1 MPSGE
6 ARMSRHRIVGV
17 LLALVLAAAALSCAS
32 ASGQQGA
39 SGGAR
44 GGQMREV
51 ETSLGKLSVPS
62 DCRIPEIQSRER
74 LPMLLSAL
82 ARQGPTINLVC
93 WDERE
98 QGVLIVNMGLFN
110 VDVQKALALPRTPR
124 GDLDPIVH
132 LFEIPDSVPELLVQQ
147 ALRDLRV
154 RLVQEAA
161 KGGPNWFI
169 SKAER
174 EKAGEGAA
182 RLNVLLLNEDG
193 SKRLRLRAIVA
204 RGQTSADLA
213 VMLMG
218 AVVSADP
225 PSREWERAWRSVE
238 ENLTRNGGKK

>member
-1 MPSGE
+1 
-6 ARMSRHRIVGV
+6 MSLRRV
-17 LLALVLAAAALSCAS
+17 LRVLPVLALAVAALSCAS
-32 ASGQQGA
+32 ASGGQGA

-51 ETSLGKLSVPS
+51 ETSIGKFSVPS
-62 DCRIPEIQSRER
+62 DCRTPEIRSRDR

-82 ARQGPTINLVC
+82 ARQGPTINLAC

-98 QGVLIVNMGLFN
+98 QGVLVVNMGLFS
-110 VDVQKALALPRTPR
+110 VDVQKAIVLPRTPR

-154 RLVQEAA
+154 HLVQEAA

-169 SKAER
+169 SGAER

-182 RLNVLLLNEDG
+182 RLSVLLLNEDG
-193 SKRLRLRAIVA
+193 SKRLRLRAVVA
-204 RGQTSADLA
+204 RGQTSGDLA

-238 ENLTRNGGKK
+238 ENLTRNGGGK

>member
-1 MPSGE
+1 
-6 ARMSRHRIVGV
+6 MSRHRILRV
-17 LLALVLAAAALSCAS
+17 LPVLALAVAALSCAP

-51 ETSLGKLSVPS
+51 ETSIGKLSVPG
-62 DCRIPEIQSRER
+62 DCQIPEVRSRDR
-74 LPMLLSAL
+74 LPVLLSAL
-82 ARQGPTINLVC
+82 AWSGNAIILAC

-98 QGVLIVNMGLFN
+98 QGVLIVDMGLFN
-110 VDVQKALALPRTPR
+110 VDVQKVIVLPRTPR

-132 LFEIPDSVPELLVQQ
+132 LFEIPDSVPELLAQQ
-147 ALRDLRV
+147 ALRNLRV

-161 KGGPNWFI
+161 KGGPNWFV

-193 SKRLRLRAIVA
+193 SKRLRLRAMVA
-204 RGQTSADLA
+204 REWTRSDLSAMFMA
-213 VMLMG
+213 

-238 ENLTRNGGKK
+238 NLARNGGGK

>member
-1 MPSGE
+1 
-6 ARMSRHRIVGV
+6 MSWHRV
-17 LLALVLAAAALSCAS
+17 LRVLPVLALAVAALSCAS
-32 ASGQQGA
+32 ASGGQGA

-51 ETSLGKLSVPS
+51 ETSIGKFSVPS
-62 DCRIPEIQSRER
+62 GCQIPEIQSWDR

-82 ARQGPTINLVC
+82 ARQGPTINLAC

-98 QGVLIVNMGLFN
+98 QGVVIVNMGLFD
-110 VDVQKALALPRTPR
+110 VDIQKVIVLPRTPR
-124 GDLDPIVH
+124 GDPDPIVH

-174 EKAGEGAA
+174 EKVGEGAA

-193 SKRLRLRAIVA
+193 SKRLRLRAVVA

-225 PSREWERAWRSVE
+225 PSWEWERAWRSVE
-238 ENLTRNGGKK
+238 ENLTRNGGGK

>member
-1 MPSGE
+1 
-6 ARMSRHRIVGV
+6 MSWHWV
-17 LLALVLAAAALSCAS
+17 LRVLPVLALAVAELSCAS
-32 ASGQQGA
+32 ASGGQGA

-62 DCRIPEIQSRER
+62 DCQIPEIRSRDR

-82 ARQGPTINLVC
+82 AWSGNTISLAC

-98 QGVLIVNMGLFN
+98 QGVLIVDMGLFN
-110 VDVQKALALPRTPR
+110 VDVQKAIALPRTPR

-132 LFEIPDSVPELLVQQ
+132 LFEIPDSVPELLAQQ
-147 ALRDLRV
+147 ALRDFRV

-174 EKAGEGAA
+174 ERVGEGAA

-193 SKRLRLRAIVA
+193 SKRLRLRAVVA
-204 RGQTSADLA
+204 RGWTRSDLSA
-213 VMLMG
+213 MLMG

-238 ENLTRNGGKK
+238 ESLTRNGGGK

>member
-1 MPSGE
+1 
-6 ARMSRHRIVGV
+6 MSQRQV
-17 LLALVLAAAALSCAS
+17 LCVLLVLAFAIAALSCAP

-39 SGGAR
+39 LGGAR

-51 ETSLGKLSVPS
+51 ETSIGKFSVPS
-62 DCRIPEIQSRER
+62 GCQIPEIRSWDR

-82 ARQGPTINLVC
+82 ARQGPTINLAC

-98 QGVLIVNMGLFN
+98 QGVVIVNMGLFD
-110 VDVQKALALPRTPR
+110 VDIQKVIVLPRTPR
-124 GDLDPIVH
+124 GDPDPIVH

-169 SKAER
+169 SRAER

-193 SKRLRLRAIVA
+193 SKRLRLRAVVA

-225 PSREWERAWRSVE
+225 PSWEWERAWRSVE
-238 ENLTRNGGKK
+238 ENLTRNGGGK

>member
-1 MPSGE
+1 
-6 ARMSRHRIVGV
+6 MSWHRV
-17 LLALVLAAAALSCAS
+17 LRVLPVLALAIAALSCAS
-32 ASGQQGA
+32 ASGGQGA

-51 ETSLGKLSVPS
+51 ETYLGKLSVPS
-62 DCRIPEIQSRER
+62 DCQIAEIRSRDR

-82 ARQGPTINLVC
+82 AWSGNTISLAC

-98 QGVLIVNMGLFN
+98 QGVVIVDMGLFD
-110 VDVQKALALPRTPR
+110 VDVQKVLVLPRTPR

-132 LFEIPDSVPELLVQQ
+132 LFEIPDSVPELLAQKV
-147 ALRDLRV
+147 LRDFRV

-193 SKRLRLRAIVA
+193 SKRLRLRAMVA
-204 RGQTSADLA
+204 RGWTRSDLSA
-213 VMLMG
+213 MFMG

-238 ENLTRNGGKK
+238 SLARNGGGK

>member
-1 MPSGE
+1 
-6 ARMSRHRIVGV
+6 
-17 LLALVLAAAALSCAS
+17 
-32 ASGQQGA
+32 
-39 SGGAR
+39 
-44 GGQMREV
+44 MREV
-51 ETSLGKLSVPS
+51 ETSIGKFSVPS
-62 DCRIPEIQSRER
+62 SCQIPEIRSWDR

-82 ARQGPTINLVC
+82 ARQGPTINLAC

-98 QGVLIVNMGLFN
+98 QGVVIVNMGLFS
-110 VDVQKALALPRTPR
+110 VDVQKVIVLPRTPR

-154 RLVQEAA
+154 RLAQEAA
-161 KGGPNWFI
+161 KGGPNWFV
-169 SKAER
+169 SKAGR

-182 RLNVLLLNEDG
+182 RLSVLLLNEDG

-225 PSREWERAWRSVE
+225 PSWEWERAWRSVE
-238 ENLTRNGGKK
+238 ENLTRSGGGK

>member
-1 MPSGE
+1 
-6 ARMSRHRIVGV
+6 MSRHRILRV
-17 LLALVLAAAALSCAS
+17 LPVLALAVAALSCAS
-32 ASGQQGA
+32 ASGGQGA

-44 GGQMREV
+44 GVQMREV
-51 ETSLGKLSVPS
+51 ETSVGRFFVPS
-62 DCRIPEIQSRER
+62 GCQIPEIRSRDR

-82 ARQGPTINLVC
+82 AWPGNTINLVC

-98 QGVLIVNMGLFN
+98 QGVLIVNMGLFD
-110 VDVQKALALPRTPR
+110 VDVRKVIVLPRTPR

-169 SKAER
+169 SRAER
-174 EKAGEGAA
+174 EKVGEGAA
-182 RLNVLLLNEDG
+182 RLSVLLLNEDG
-193 SKRLRLRAIVA
+193 SKRLRLRAVVA

-238 ENLTRNGGKK
+238 ENLTRNGGGK

>member
-1 MPSGE
+1 
-6 ARMSRHRIVGV
+6 MSRHRIVGV
-17 LLALVLAAAALSCAS
+17 LLALVLAVAVLSCAS
-32 ASGQQGA
+32 ASGGQGA

-51 ETSLGKLSVPS
+51 ETYLGKLSVPS
-62 DCRIPEIQSRER
+62 DCRIPEIRSRDR

-82 ARQGPTINLVC
+82 AWSGNTISLAC

-98 QGVLIVNMGLFN
+98 QGVLIVDMGLFN
-110 VDVQKALALPRTPR
+110 VDVQKVLVLPRTPR
-124 GDLDPIVH
+124 GDPDPIVH

-147 ALRDLRV
+147 VLRDFRV

-174 EKAGEGAA
+174 EKVGEGAA

-204 RGQTSADLA
+204 RGWTSADLSA
-213 VMLMG
+213 MFMG

-238 ENLTRNGGKK
+238 NLARNGGKK

>member
-1 MPSGE
+1 
-6 ARMSRHRIVGV
+6 MSRHRIVGV

-62 DCRIPEIQSRER
+62 GCQIPEIRSWDR

-82 ARQGPTINLVC
+82 ARQGPTISLAC

-98 QGVLIVNMGLFN
+98 QGVVIVDMGLFN
-110 VDVQKALALPRTPR
+110 VDVQKAIVLPRTPR
-124 GDLDPIVH
+124 GDPDPIVH
-132 LFEIPDSVPELLVQQ
+132 LFEIPDSVPELLAQQ
-147 ALRDLRV
+147 VLRDFRV

-174 EKAGEGAA
+174 EKVGEGAA

-204 RGQTSADLA
+204 PRWTSADLSA
-213 VMLMG
+213 MFMA

-238 ENLTRNGGKK
+238 NLARNGGKK

>member
-1 MPSGE
+1 
-6 ARMSRHRIVGV
+6 MSWHRV
-17 LLALVLAAAALSCAS
+17 LRVLPVLAFAIAALSCAS
-32 ASGQQGA
+32 ASGGQGA

-51 ETSLGKLSVPS
+51 ETSVGKVSIPS
-62 DCRIPEIQSRER
+62 GCQIPEIQSRDR
-74 LPMLLSAL
+74 LPVLLSAL
-82 ARQGPTINLVC
+82 TWSGTIINLAC
-93 WDERE
+93 WDEQE
-98 QGVLIVNMGLFN
+98 QGVLIVDMGLYN

-132 LFEIPDSVPELLVQQ
+132 LFEIPNSVPEALAQQ
-147 ALRDLRV
+147 TLGGLRV

-169 SKAER
+169 SRAER

-182 RLNVLLLNEDG
+182 RLSVLLLNEDG
-193 SKRLRLRAIVA
+193 SKRLRLRAVVA
-204 RGQTSADLA
+204 RGRTSGDLA

-238 ENLTRNGGKK
+238 EALMRNGGGK

>member
-1 MPSGE
+1 
-6 ARMSRHRIVGV
+6 MSRHRVLRV
-17 LLALVLAAAALSCAS
+17 LLALALAVAALSCAP
-32 ASGQQGA
+32 AFGGQGA

-51 ETSLGKLSVPS
+51 ETYFGKLSIPS
-62 DCRIPEIQSRER
+62 DCQIPEPRSWDRM
-74 LPMLLSAL
+74 PAPLSAL
-82 ARQGPTINLVC
+82 ARSGPTINLVC

-110 VDVQKALALPRTPR
+110 VDVQKVIVLPRTPR

-132 LFEIPDSVPELLVQQ
+132 LFEIPDSVPELLAQQ
-147 ALRDLRV
+147 VLRDFRV

-169 SKAER
+169 SRAER
-174 EKAGEGAA
+174 EKVGEGAA

-193 SKRLRLRAIVA
+193 SRRLRLRAVVA
-204 RGQTSADLA
+204 RGQTSADSA
-213 VMLMG
+213 VMRMG

-225 PSREWERAWRSVE
+225 PSWEWERAWRSVE
-238 ENLTRNGGKK
+238 ESLTRSGGGK

>member
-1 MPSGE
+1 
-6 ARMSRHRIVGV
+6 MSRHRILRV
-17 LLALVLAAAALSCAS
+17 LPALALAVAALSCAS
-32 ASGQQGA
+32 ASGGQGA

-51 ETSLGKLSVPS
+51 ETYLGKLSVPGN
-62 DCRIPEIQSRER
+62 CRIPEIRSRDR

-82 ARQGPTINLVC
+82 AWSGNTIGLAC

-98 QGVLIVNMGLFN
+98 QGVLIVDMGLFS
-110 VDVQKALALPRTPR
+110 VDVQKAIVLPRTPR

-132 LFEIPDSVPELLVQQ
+132 LFEIPDSVPELIVQQ
-147 ALRDLRV
+147 ALRDFRA

-182 RLNVLLLNEDG
+182 RLSVLLLNEDG
-193 SKRLRLRAIVA
+193 SKRLRLRAIVG
-204 RGQTSADLA
+204 RVWTSADLA
-213 VMLMG
+213 AMFMG

-238 ENLTRNGGKK
+238 SLARNGGGK

>member
-1 MPSGE
+1 
-6 ARMSRHRIVGV
+6 MSWHRALRV
-17 LLALVLAAAALSCAS
+17 LPVLALAVTALSCAT
-32 ASGQQGA
+32 ASGGQGA

-44 GGQMREV
+44 VGQMREV
-51 ETSLGKLSVPS
+51 ETSLGKLSVPG
-62 DCRIPEIQSRER
+62 DCQIPEIRSRDR

-82 ARQGPTINLVC
+82 AWSGNTISLAC
-93 WDERE
+93 WDEQE
-98 QGVLIVNMGLFN
+98 QGMLIVDMGLFN
-110 VDVQKALALPRTPR
+110 VDVQKAIVLPRTPR

-132 LFEIPDSVPELLVQQ
+132 LFEIPDSVPELLAQQ
-147 ALRDLRV
+147 VLRDFRV

-174 EKAGEGAA
+174 EKVGEGAA

-204 RGQTSADLA
+204 PRWTSADLSA
-213 VMLMG
+213 MFMA

-238 ENLTRNGGKK
+238 NLTRNGGGK